1 MSVSLEVLLRT
12 PWVLSLSTP
21 EMAMPSPIWML
32 SCPPEPMAPGIEPR
46 MVWASNVWNV
56 TRLDLKPVV
65 LTLAMLLEMTSI
77 MV

>member
-1 MSVSLEVLLRT
+1 
-12 PWVLSLSTP
+12 
-21 EMAMPSPIWML
+21 ML